1 MSKHLGFSVYGI
13 FTFMPAKHVRGDT
26 KVTFS
31 KTSIDLSL
39 PDQYME
45 SERQMKE
52 MKWKEEKM
60 LEDMRREQV
69 LLDTL
74 KLNFEKKK
82 AEFVQFLAEAAARV
96 STNPT
101 NKHDINYE
109 KWPLHLTL
117 ICNILASVF

>member
-1 MSKHLGFSVYGI
+1 MGPWSLSKHLGFSVYGI
-13 FTFMPAKHVRGDT
+13 FTFMPAKRVRGDA

-31 KTSIDLSL
+31 KTSINSSL
-39 PDQYME
+39 PDHYME

-52 MKWKEEKM
+52 MKWKKEKM

-96 STNPT
+96 STDPT
-101 NKHDINYE
+101 NRHDINYE
-109 KWPLHLTL
+109 KWSC
-117 ICNILASVF
+117 I